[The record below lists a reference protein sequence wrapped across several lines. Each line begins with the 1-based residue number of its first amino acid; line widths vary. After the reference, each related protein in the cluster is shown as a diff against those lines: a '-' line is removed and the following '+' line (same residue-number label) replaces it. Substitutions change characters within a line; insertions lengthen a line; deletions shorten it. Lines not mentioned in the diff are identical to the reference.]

1 VDKDRIKQLECDL
14 SAALNDCVLLAAKEK
29 SMQDKLI
36 HIEEVVGRGMEV
48 FSNGVSE
55 ALKIGAFKDNPL
67 DFRGPPVSSPAIETQ
82 RPLATT
88 NVATNTSAKA
98 SPNHGGELSQ
108 VQLQPVS
115 ITISKPASSFE
126 PKRWASKFGRQ
137 TFSKALHDATMIK
150 SRASPDKLSFYNYH
164 KNVVADKNEDMEW
177 FKKNN
182 PNCLNWFVDGFE
194 TDFNYSQR
202 EQFFHYIAPAL
213 VTDCQEAN
221 GWQEVWDPLEDKYR
235 FAVVAVMMYDSFDPE
250 LWEQANFFIQVRDYF
265 RSCKEKYFPFV
276 LQFLQVQRTIKAAYE
291 LVELDLPSE
300 IVQIQLRRTLFEF
313 LAIQNIS
320 YFQWTSQPQYNA
332 WIKHLI
338 HSAFAQAFESS
349 AALWTN
355 HAEAIALRLFKYT
368 SEEQAFFITFNEK
381 NPSLP
386 LESRSSWSF
395 DTSDFKHSFP
405 HAETNLL
412 DDETMY
418 SDRLTNSETYFQ
430 GSDTNAEG
438 DERDSEEEGIGQD
451 ISSDSNSYEP
461 ALQHSDVVSPS
472 IPQRLLQNSK
482 GMSDFD
488 EGGGSVTSK
497 QVLHEKSAFEDFEA
511 AMNGYSSGFNASK
524 RDHQDSI
531 VVSHSSPRRLLQNS
545 KGMSEF
551 ALRTT
556 LSSAIHGFQDK
567 SAFEKFEA
575 ANRGTSSDSRTSKH
589 ALHGSEVISRFPP
602 RRVLSNLGVL
612 PTCDD
617 FPLTGSTDFY
627 FSDNPPNVS
636 RKKATANL
644 IFSSARADLQ
654 QEVSTSP
661 SSSDVGNLPNGGPCA
676 GEPFEEPLGE
686 VTFSVAPS
694 PPLFPPLWAVPV
706 IATPVRRPLISAS
719 AARRLLQSGP
729 ASAVASVKKP
739 GKLPSSAPRGS
750 SPMLFG
756 SPQSKS
762 TPPFRTKP
770 ASSSKMVSSAV
781 KPSPTTIP
789 IPPVAELLKV
799 QRQLRRAPPRATQRQ
814 TTISA
819 ATLADDG
826 RRRVRPAD

>member
-1 VDKDRIKQLECDL
+1 MALSSPSKTLFVKLQAENKVLTAQATVDKDRIKQLECDL

-55 ALKIGAFKDNPL
+55 ALKLGAFKDNPL

-82 RPLATT
+82 RPLTTT
-88 NVATNTSAKA
+88 NVATNTSAEA
-98 SPNHGGELSQ
+98 SPNQGGELSQ

-126 PKRWASKFGRQ
+126 PKRWVSKFGRQ
-137 TFSKALHDATMIK
+137 TFSKALHDTTMIK

-221 GWQEVWDPLEDKYR
+221 RWQKVWDPLEDKYR

-250 LWEQANFFIQVRDYF
+250 LWKQANFFIQIRDYF
-265 RSCKEKYFPFV
+265 RSSKEKYFPFV

-320 YFQWTSQPQYNA
+320 YLQWTSRPQYKA

-338 HSAFAQAFESS
+338 HSPFAQAFDSS
-349 AALWTN
+349 AALWTT

-381 NPSLP
+381 NTSLP

-395 DTSDFKHSFP
+395 DASDFKHSFP

-418 SDRLTNSETYFQ
+418 SDRSANSETYFQ
-430 GSDTNAEG
+430 GSDTDVEG
-438 DERDSEEEGIGQD
+438 DERDNEEAGIGQD

-482 GMSDFD
+482 GNFD
-488 EGGGSVTSK
+488 EGGGGVS
-497 QVLHEKSAFEDFEA
+497 DFQT
-511 AMNGYSSGFNASK
+511 GPPRKK
-524 RDHQDSI
+524 RF
-531 VVSHSSPRRLLQNS
+531 RRL
-545 KGMSEF
+545 
-551 ALRTT
+551 R
-556 LSSAIHGFQDK
+556 SSYEWLFLWFQC
-567 SAFEKFEA
+567 F
-575 ANRGTSSDSRTSKH
+575 
-589 ALHGSEVISRFPP
+589 
-602 RRVLSNLGVL
+602 
-612 PTCDD
+612 
-617 FPLTGSTDFY
+617 
-627 FSDNPPNVS
+627 
-636 RKKATANL
+636 KA
-644 IFSSARADLQ
+644 R
-654 QEVSTSP
+654 P
-661 SSSDVGNLPNGGPCA
+661 SS
-676 GEPFEEPLGE
+676 F
-686 VTFSVAPS
+686 
-694 PPLFPPLWAVPV
+694 
-706 IATPVRRPLISAS
+706 
-719 AARRLLQSGP
+719 
-729 ASAVASVKKP
+729 
-739 GKLPSSAPRGS
+739 
-750 SPMLFG
+750 
-756 SPQSKS
+756 
-762 TPPFRTKP
+762 
-770 ASSSKMVSSAV
+770 
-781 KPSPTTIP
+781 
-789 IPPVAELLKV
+789 
-799 QRQLRRAPPRATQRQ
+799 
-814 TTISA
+814 
-819 ATLADDG
+819 
-826 RRRVRPAD
+826 